1 MKPLEG
7 EKEHLFWQMPR
18 SQSSQQLSQ
27 SESHCPS
34 TIPIFN
40 FYRKCFSTLT
50 TTSETYWG
58 GLCFGLALNS
68 QQVSFSFQPVS
79 MGDDGYLPWFE
90 FDDLTVLPQ
99 DAEKQHVTAIVGQNW
114 ETSTMKL
121 VFLAGGRVE
130 MKDLNFTFLQL
141 LRKFESWR
149 QMEENKIS

>member
-1 MKPLEG
+1 
-7 EKEHLFWQMPR
+7 
-18 SQSSQQLSQ
+18 
-27 SESHCPS
+27 
-34 TIPIFN
+34 
-40 FYRKCFSTLT
+40 
-50 TTSETYWG
+50 
-58 GLCFGLALNS
+58 
-68 QQVSFSFQPVS
+68 